1 MGPRGRSAHGH
12 SCSGAF
18 AGDDTS
24 TQRWTFEI
32 DAMGAV
38 DDAVENGVG
47 QGRIAN
53 HLVPASDRDLACD
66 QQRSSVAAIV
76 DDLEQVAALLRIERF
91 RPPIIDDQEAGS
103 RRLFRGKSDIT
114 ASLLRL
120 MRLKVQV

>member
-1 MGPRGRSAHGH
+1 MP
-12 SCSGAF
+12 
-18 AGDDTS
+18 T
-24 TQRWTFEI
+24 I
-32 DAMGAV
+32 
-38 DDAVENGVG
+38 
-47 QGRIAN
+47 
-53 HLVPASDRDLACD
+53 DRDLAGD
-66 QQRSSVAAIV
+66 QQRSPVAAIV